1 MRIAVIGG
9 LAAGPTAA
17 SEAKRT
23 NPDAEVVLFEEGAH
37 VSVGACEIPY
47 FVADRLEGKEDLVV
61 LSPAELERTRGVEV
75 YIRHRVTGL
84 DARAGTLT
92 VEALDYRATRTER
105 FDRFILATGARARQL
120 DVPGID
126 AQGVF
131 SVRDFADAL
140 AIKQWVATEPVRHV
154 VVVGGGYVGL
164 EMAEAMR
171 DRGLR
176 ATIIDPHGRVLAGS
190 LAPEMGRQLDNA
202 VRAAGVL
209 VRAERITS
217 VLQDAD
223 GRVKAVRTDAG
234 EVIGC
239 QAVIVAIGLEPRVE
253 LAVAAG
259 VALGATGAVRVDDQ
273 MRTNVR
279 NVWACGDLVEVQ
291 RVIDKRAVH
300 LALAPV
306 GRRTAR
312 VAARN
317 AARRGGTPDLHR
329 GVTGAVAVK
338 AFGIEAAAVGLTEAA
353 ARDAGLD
360 ALAVQIRHTTRTK
373 VYPGS
378 QPIDVRLVVERG
390 TGRLLG
396 GQLVAPEGAALRA
409 NVLVP
414 LLRRGTP
421 VHELAEDFDLIYN
434 PPLAPAMDPL
444 RVAAREAMKAVQ
456 GGA

>member
-1 MRIAVIGG
+1 VRIAVIGG

-23 NPDAEVVLFEEGAH
+23 HPDAEVVLFEQGEH
-37 VSVGACEIPY
+37 ISVGACEIPY
-47 FVADRLEGKEDLVV
+47 FIADRLDGKEDLIVV
-61 LSPAELERTRGVEV
+61 SPDEMERSRGVEV
-75 YIRHRVTGL
+75 HIRHRVTAL

-92 VEALDYRATRTER
+92 VDALDYGATRTER

-120 DVPGID
+120 DVPGD
-126 AQGVF
+126 NAAGLF

-154 VVVGGGYVGL
+154 VIVGGGYVGL

-171 DRGLR
+171 DLGFR
-176 ATIIDPHGRVLAGS
+176 ATILDPKGRVLAAT
-190 LAPEMGRQLDNA
+190 LAPEMGRQLDDA
-202 VRAAGVL
+202 VRSGGVA
-209 VRAERITS
+209 VRAERVTS
-217 VLQDAD
+217 VLQADD
-223 GRVKAVRTDAG
+223 GRVRAVRTDVG
-234 EVIGC
+234 EIIGC
-239 QAVIVAIGLEPRVE
+239 QAVIVAIGVEPRVE

-259 VALGATGAVRVDDQ
+259 VALGTTGAVAVDDQ

-279 NVWACGDLVEVQ
+279 SVWACGDLVEVQ
-291 RVIDKRAVH
+291 RVIDKKAVH

-329 GVTGAVAVK
+329 GVTGAAAVK
-338 AFGIEAAAVGLTEAA
+338 AFGIEAASVGLTEQAA
-353 ARDAGLD
+353 LDAGFD
-360 ALAVQIRHTTRTK
+360 ALATQIRHVTRTK
-373 VYPGS
+373 MYPGS

-396 GQLVAPEGAALRA
+396 GQLVGAEGAALRA

-414 LLRRGTP
+414 LLRAGTP
-421 VHELAEDFDLIYN
+421 ARELAEDFDLVYN
-434 PPLAPAMDPL
+434 PPIAPTVDPL
-444 RVAAREAMKAVQ
+444 RVAARQAMKAAQ
-456 GGA
+456 G

>member
-23 NPDAEVVLFEEGAH
+23 NPDAEVVLFEQGEH

-47 FVADRLEGKEDLVV
+47 FVADQLEGKTDLIVV
-61 LSPAELERTRGVEV
+61 SPDELERTRGVEV
-75 YIRHRVTGL
+75 RLRHRVAGL

-92 VEALDYRATRTER
+92 VEALDYGATRTER
-105 FDRFILATGARARQL
+105 FDRFILAMGARARQL
-120 DVPGID
+120 DVPGAHAAGI
-126 AQGVF
+126 F
-131 SVRDFADAL
+131 TVRDFADAL
-140 AIKQWVATEPVRHV
+140 AIKQWVTTEPVRHV
-154 VVVGGGYVGL
+154 VVVGAGYVGL

-176 ATIIDPHGRVLAGS
+176 ATILDPNGRALPGS
-190 LAPEMGRQLDNA
+190 LVPEMGRQLDAA

-209 VRAERITS
+209 VRAERVTS
-217 VLQDAD
+217 VLHGAD
-223 GRVKAVRTDAG
+223 GRVSAVRTDAG
-234 EVIGC
+234 EIIGC
-239 QAVIVAIGLEPRVE
+239 QAVIVAIGVEPRVE
-253 LAVAAG
+253 LATAAG
-259 VALGATGAVRVDDQ
+259 VALGSTGAVAVDDQ

-279 NVWACGDLVEVQ
+279 SVWACGDLVEVQ
-291 RVIDKRAVH
+291 RVIDRKAVH

-317 AARRGGTPDLHR
+317 AARQGGAPDLHR

-338 AFGIEAAAVGLTEAA
+338 AFGMEAAAVGLDLEAA
-353 ARDAGLD
+353 LDASFD
-360 ALAVQIRHTTRTK
+360 ALAIQIRHTTRTK

-378 QPIDVRLVVERG
+378 KTIDVRLVVERG

-396 GQLVAPEGAALRA
+396 GQLVGAEGAALRV

-414 LLRRGTP
+414 MLRAGATAR
-421 VHELAEDFDLIYN
+421 ELAEDADLVYN
-434 PPLAPAMDPL
+434 PPIAPTVDPL
-444 RVAAREAMKAVQ
+444 KVAARQAMKA
-456 GGA
+456 AAR